1 MYELK
6 KRFQEYEIIMIMRD
20 TLKALKMLHNHSP
33 PLAHLGLKFECLHY
47 GFDGEFKLTQFG
59 NVRNTSIQPNKEQL
73 EKLIGTIADSFKPPE
88 FLNPNK
94 CLISKKIDIWDL
106 GIILYFLMYFKHP
119 FDNNA
124 SKIKEANIVIPDNL
138 YSETLVKLVKQMLSM
153 QPHLRP
159 SIEEAMDI
167 LNIAHSNI
175 KMVPFQIEG
184 SLEQRAKNFSQ
195 FLKERFCTQLEST
208 IA

>member
-1 MYELK
+1 
-6 KRFQEYEIIMIMRD
+6 
-20 TLKALKMLHNHSP
+20 
-33 PLAHLGLKFECLHY
+33 
-47 GFDGEFKLTQFG
+47 
-59 NVRNTSIQPNKEQL
+59 
-73 EKLIGTIADSFKPPE
+73 
-88 FLNPNK
+88 
-94 CLISKKIDIWDL
+94 
-106 GIILYFLMYFKHP
+106 MYFKHP

-138 YSETLVKLVKQMLSM
+138 YSDSLVKLVRQMLSS

-175 KMVPFQIEG
+175 KLGQIQIEG

-195 FLKERFCTQLEST
+195 FLKERFCTQLESA